1 MDREVIIPEEMREIF
16 ARAGYAPAVKV
27 GDTIYIVG
35 QVGRTRDLQVIDDP
49 QEQFRAM

>member
-1 MDREVIIPEEMREIF
+1 VDREIIIADEMREIV

-35 QVGRTRDLQVIDDP
+35 PAAPAIYR
-49 QEQFRAM
+49 